1 MPKRKIDLN
10 RLRELWKTDMTV
22 KDMAERMG
30 VKPPAINRAA
40 RILGLPHRS
49 SGAPSGPCR
58 EPARASVARDPAILE
73 GDLDPLSRAILTHG
87 TTYSGRAR
95 IAARHGLS
103 ETAVLQRFHRLRAAR

>member
-49 SGAPSGPCR
+49 SGAPSGPRR